1 MHPAAKKCHDNEKHK
16 PARIAFF
23 FGLLRRFFGFRLRF
37 LAAASGHVVLADG
50 AAHIYFPGFAFLGAT
65 ANGGRGCLC
74 ASVLHECHEV
84 GFVHLIKEMYGVLAL
99 VVPVNEDIK
108 VIAVF
113 GRYGDKLLVAA
124 EIVYKSRIPVRG
136 EGFFLFG
143 FFIDNAAVV
152 GRILSLRGLCKGG
165 VAGACAL

>member
-1 MHPAAKKCHDNEKHK
+1 M
-16 PARIAFF
+16 
-23 FGLLRRFFGFRLRF
+23 
-37 LAAASGHVVLADG
+37 
-50 AAHIYFPGFAFLGAT
+50 
-65 ANGGRGCLC
+65 
-74 ASVLHECHEV
+74 
-84 GFVHLIKEMYGVLAL
+84 IKEMYGILAL

-124 EIVYKSRIPVRG
+124 EIVYKGCVPVRG